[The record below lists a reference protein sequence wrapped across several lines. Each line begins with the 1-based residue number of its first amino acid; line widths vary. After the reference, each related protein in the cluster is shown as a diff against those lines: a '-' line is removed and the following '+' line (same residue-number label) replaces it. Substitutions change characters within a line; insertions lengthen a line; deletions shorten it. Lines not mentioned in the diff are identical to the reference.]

1 MDVSSLAAQSNKNA
15 MMANSA
21 LPVRSFTA
29 TASQLATQLSSHLA
43 TEPTSDLPTFSLTP
57 ETPNPQVPLD
67 ASLQNT
73 SQTTTPPTPVSSVD
87 FKSPAIPA
95 ASALSTQAQ
104 TPVASPELRKAFEDF
119 VGQTFFAEM
128 IKACRSGQQPS
139 AYFHG
144 GRAEEIFQ
152 GQLDQVLSEEL
163 SESSASK
170 IADPMFELFMLK
182 RQI

>member
-1 MDVSSLAAQSNKNA
+1 MDIPSQHNPLFSNAANSPRPNSFSAKNGAAAVPFPNLTELDVLISSELSVEPIDGSGEPLASPLATRKQAAAQG
-15 MMANSA
+15 
-21 LPVRSFTA
+21 
-29 TASQLATQLSSHLA
+29 
-43 TEPTSDLPTFSLTP
+43 SD
-57 ETPNPQVPLD
+57 
-67 ASLQNT
+67 
-73 SQTTTPPTPVSSVD
+73 
-87 FKSPAIPA
+87 
-95 ASALSTQAQ
+95 
-104 TPVASPELRKAFEDF
+104 ELREAFQDF

-163 SESSASK
+163 SKSSASK

-182 RQI
+182 RQS

>member
-1 MDVSSLAAQSNKNA
+1 MDVSSFAAQSNKIA
-15 MMANSA
+15 MTTSPTAPAHVSQ
-21 LPVRSFTA
+21 FT
-29 TASQLATQLSSHLA
+29 SQLATSQLTTSQFSVLQA
-43 TEPTSDLPTFSLTP
+43 TSPQLTPQYPDDAAKLENTARLRTSDPT
-57 ETPNPQVPLD
+57 
-67 ASLQNT
+67 
-73 SQTTTPPTPVSSVD
+73 
-87 FKSPAIPA
+87 A
-95 ASALSTQAQ
+95 A
-104 TPVASPELRKAFEDF
+104 PVASEELRKAFEDF

-182 RQI
+182 RQS